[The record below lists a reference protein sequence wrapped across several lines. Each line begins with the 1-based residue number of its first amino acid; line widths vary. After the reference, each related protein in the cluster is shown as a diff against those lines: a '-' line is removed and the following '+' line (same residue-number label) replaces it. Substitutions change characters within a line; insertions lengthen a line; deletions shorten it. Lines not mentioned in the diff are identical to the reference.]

1 MAYKIEFGDVKIEGF
16 AGSYAEFLEQVTR
29 ILDLARKYGVL

>member
-16 AGSYAEFLEQVTR
+16 ARSYGEFLEQVAR
-29 ILDLARKYGVL
+29 ILDLARKYEVL